1 MFDVE
6 KNPLVIGS
14 AGSETTEWGGGGGGG
29 APPRGILRAGKMM
42 A

>member
-14 AGSETTEWGGGGGGG
+14 AGSETTESGGGVA
-29 APPRGILRAGKMM
+29 APPSGITRSEKLM